1 MAARQSWVVRSTLSK
16 GLTAGPLRARQI
28 DFALIPRHRGHADQ
42 LLRAVK
48 QRRKFLAGRL
58 EGDLLQ
64 PFRSGAGAAHD
75 IDALLEA
82 VDAEELG
89 LRLRIDAQLPFLARG
104 GPAHVL
110 NLQRGGRTVVRLV
123 LPGLV
128 NNRVAAGLVANLA
141 LDNVGR
147 LDAGAIRPTRGG
159 GKP

>member
-1 MAARQSWVVRSTLSK
+1 GARDHRERLLPVR
-16 GLTAGPLRARQI
+16 
-28 DFALIPRHRGHADQ
+28 
-42 LLRAVK
+42 V
-48 QRRKFLAGRL
+48 
-58 EGDLLQ
+58 EGVLVQ
-64 PFRSGAGAAHD
+64 PFRSSAGTAHD

-89 LRLRIDAQLPFLARG
+89 LRLRIDAQLPLLARG

-147 LDAGAIRPTRGG
+147 LDAGAIRATRGG
-159 GKP
+159 GKPGENHQPAGFAARLPHRDDE